1 MKNAKLIA
9 LVAVLVVITMVISIV
24 VASNMNAETQKQLD
38 KNQVEAGE
46 QINSLQQTIDKLNG
60 TITNLQNGIK
70 DAEETAKE
78 QAQLI
83 EQLKQWGI
91 EIENWNEATAVLA
104 DKVLELQKKVME
116 HYNAKDEDGNLILD
130 EADYEFVGGW
140 LNCADDL
147 VSEATIDLAR
157 ATSIE
162 EMDKIIADCL
172 AACKA
177 IKTDIEVLYDTVAA
191 VEADGV
197 TADDKENMMK
207 SLDYF
212 KRVAQSEYA
221 GETTK
226 ERTEAQKA
234 LNKRIQD
241 ALKTYKVAATDKYVA
256 MVAALPT
263 VDGIKISDY
272 YRYDAKNDV
281 YNEDEKSALKA
292 TYVQY
297 NHLVNDLGLSFPRTS
312 DPVNKAHRTAE
323 TLLARVNVL
332 KGLKIW
338 ADTFNKNL
346 SSEHFA
352 NTLGNNFHDKF
363 GLNNETIVTI
373 VGYETFIANKL
384 IEWEDQ
390 LDVVLDPAKA
400 GFNEYIYN
408 FIDHSIIE
416 GYRANYD
423 ALVEVL
429 AANAQA
435 YIEAVENI
443 YAQATYAD
451 IDAAN
456 VLADA
461 AFKALKATEGLTKNT
476 GVKDIDV
483 LLENEENEVTK
494 AAADHTVIA
503 AELGTIKNKV
513 AKLDKH
519 VHETILSL
527 KHVANCEGGKK
538 CVCTEMVYNS
548 NLNYTTIKSVVNTHL
563 YPILTTERAFEED
576 VIGAELLADL
586 KAAFVQAA
594 KNRVEA
600 SVKAWAESVSLNEGL
615 ETQVIIQITTL
626 YFLDLDEVVF
636 SATYT
641 EPEYDFEGNE
651 TKAGFWSWSEETLAY
666 FAIVDAYCD
675 TALYNDIYNG
685 IVNP

>member
-1 MKNAKLIA
+1 MKKVLSLTLILLMLLGAFALVSCQGEVVPETPNGSIDEYEQRIKDLEKAIEDLNKVIADLEKGLANAEDVAREHAKLIEM
-9 LVAVLVVITMVISIV
+9 L
-24 VASNMNAETQKQLD
+24 
-38 KNQVEAGE
+38 
-46 QINSLQQTIDKLNG
+46 KLNG
-60 TITNLQNGIK
+60 
-70 DAEETAKE
+70 
-78 QAQLI
+78 I
-83 EQLKQWGI
+83 EL
-91 EIENWNEATAVLA
+91 EDWNEATILLLE
-104 DKVLELQKKVME
+104 KVAELQKKVYDY
-116 HYNAKDEDGNLILD
+116 YNSCDEDGNRVVD
-130 EADYEFVGGW
+130 EANFEFVGGW
-140 LNCADDL
+140 YNSANKFLDQAQ
-147 VSEATIDLAR
+147 IDLIR
-157 ATSIE
+157 ATSVE
-162 EMDKIIADCL
+162 GMDKIIADCL

-297 NHLVNDLGLSFPRTS
+297 AHLVDDLGLTFPETS
-312 DPVNKAHRTAE
+312 DPVNKAHRTAD
-323 TLLARVNVL
+323 TLLARVEVL

-338 ADTFNKNL
+338 ADTLNKNL

-363 GLNNETIVTI
+363 GLNNETILTI

-390 LDVVLDPAKA
+390 LDVVLDPDKA

-416 GYRANYD
+416 GYRAKYD

-443 YAQATYAD
+443 YAQTTYAD
-451 IDAAN
+451 IEAAN
-456 VLADA
+456 VLAYT

-476 GVKDIDV
+476 VVKDIDV
-483 LLENEENEVTK
+483 LLENEENEVAN
-494 AAADHTVIA
+494 AAADHTSITF
-503 AELGTIKNKV
+503 ELAKIKNNGDE
-513 AKLDKH
+513 LYKH
-519 VHETILSL
+519 VYETILSL
-527 KHVANCEGGKK
+527 KHVANCEGGTK

-548 NLNYTTIKSVVNTHL
+548 NLNYTTIKNVVNTHL
-563 YPILTTERAFEED
+563 YPMLTTEFAFTAEELL
-576 VIGAELLADL
+576 GEEFLADL

-594 KNRVEA
+594 KNKVEA
-600 SVKAWAESVSLNEGL
+600 SVQAWAESVSLDEGL
-615 ETQVIIQITTL
+615 ETQVIIQITKL
-626 YFLDLDEVVF
+626 YLLDLDEVVF

-641 EPEYDFEGNE
+641 EPEYDFEGNV
-651 TKAGFWSWSEETLAY
+651 TVPGFWSWSEETLAY
-666 FAIVDAYCD
+666 FATVDAYCD
-675 TALYNDIYNG
+675 TALYNDICEGYES
-685 IVNP
+685 